1 MQWQILKTGL
11 NSLCVTR
18 RRDGKLQHLMTSH
31 ADLLAREAGTLK
43 LERTFI
49 GVYKNKVDV

>member
-1 MQWQILKTGL
+1 MI
-11 NSLCVTR
+11 SR
-18 RRDGKLQHLMTSH
+18 

-43 LERTFI
+43 LERIFI